1 VKQNRIPMR
10 FLSLALAMLLL
21 VANLATPVAPT
32 AADSGCGG
40 AIAALDH
47 CPIPGVDPARANPA
61 ERFTAPC
68 ATCVLPGATALPDFD
83 PGEGALTFA
92 ETARLATTRAEGPP
106 RRPPRPIS

>member
-1 VKQNRIPMR
+1 MR
-10 FLSLALAMLLL
+10 FLTLALAMLVL
-21 VANLATPVAPT
+21 VANLATPLAPT
-32 AADSGCGG
+32 AADIGCGG

-68 ATCVLPGATALPDFD
+68 ATCVLPGLTALPDFE
-83 PGEGALTFA
+83 PGQSPLTFA
-92 ETARLATTRAEGPP
+92 ETARLVTMRAEGPP